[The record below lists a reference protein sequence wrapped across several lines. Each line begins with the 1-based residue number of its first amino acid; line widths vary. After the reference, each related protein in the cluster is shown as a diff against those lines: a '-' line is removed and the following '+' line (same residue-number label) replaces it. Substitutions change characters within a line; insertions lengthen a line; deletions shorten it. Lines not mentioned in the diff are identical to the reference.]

1 MPLLNESAKGVYVI
15 AATPFTDNGAIDVAS
30 IDRAVDAYLACGVHG
45 ITILGMMGEA
55 SKLSDE
61 ESRLVVKRVLG
72 RAAKVPVIVGVSNS
86 GIDPQAQ
93 FSRFAMDQGAAGVMI
108 APMSGL
114 RTDEQIVNYFGKV
127 CETMGGDIP
136 VVLQD
141 YPQSTNVYFSV
152 PTVERI
158 IDLNPQVVM
167 FKHEDCPG
175 LQKLTRLR
183 EGGDNGSHRRVGI
196 LVGNGGLYYP
206 QELARGADGAMTGF
220 AYPDMLVEVW
230 KLFSAGQPAA
240 GEDLFDL
247 YLPLLRHEQQLGF
260 GLALRK
266 EILRRRGFIA
276 SSHVRA
282 PGPKLTA
289 TDLKELD
296 RLMTRLDEK
305 LKGRELTTKVA

>member
-1 MPLLNESAKGVYVI
+1 
-15 AATPFTDNGAIDVAS
+15 
-30 IDRAVDAYLACGVHG
+30 
-45 ITILGMMGEA
+45 
-55 SKLSDE
+55 
-61 ESRLVVKRVLG
+61 
-72 RAAKVPVIVGVSNS
+72 
-86 GIDPQAQ
+86 
-93 FSRFAMDQGAAGVMI
+93 MDQGAAGVMI

-114 RTDEQIVNYFGKV
+114 RTDEQIVNYFGRV

-136 VVLQD
+136 VALQD

-158 IDLNPQVVM
+158 IDLHPPVVM

-183 EGGDNGSHRRVGI
+183 EGGDNGSRRRVSI

-220 AYPDMLVEVW
+220 AYPDMLIEVW
-230 KLFSAGQPAA
+230 NLFSAGQAAA

-247 YLPLLRHEQQLGF
+247 YLPLLRYEQHPGF

-282 PGPKLTA
+282 PSPRLTA

-296 RLMTRLDEK
+296 RLMARLDEK
-305 LKGRELTTKVA
+305 LKGRGLTAKVA

>member
-1 MPLLNESAKGVYVI
+1 
-15 AATPFTDNGAIDVAS
+15 
-30 IDRAVDAYLACGVHG
+30 
-45 ITILGMMGEA
+45 
-55 SKLSDE
+55 
-61 ESRLVVKRVLG
+61 
-72 RAAKVPVIVGVSNS
+72 
-86 GIDPQAQ
+86 
-93 FSRFAMDQGAAGVMI
+93 MDQGAAGVMI

-114 RTDEQIVNYFGKV
+114 RTDEQIVNYFGRV

-158 IDLNPQVVM
+158 IDLHPPVVM

-183 EGGDNGSHRRVGI
+183 EGGDNGSRRRVSI

-220 AYPDMLVEVW
+220 AYPDMLIEVW
-230 KLFSAGQPAA
+230 NLFSAGQAAA

-247 YLPLLRHEQQLGF
+247 YLPLLRHEQHPGF

-296 RLMTRLDEK
+296 RLMARLDEK
-305 LKGRELTTKVA
+305 LKGRGLTAKVA

>member
-15 AATPFTDNGAIDVAS
+15 AATPFTDSGAIDVAS
-30 IDRAVDAYLACGVHG
+30 IDRAVDAYIACGVHS

-55 SKLSDE
+55 SKLSEE
-61 ESRLVVKRVLG
+61 ESRLVVERVLG
-72 RAAKVPVIVGVSNS
+72 RAGKVPVVVGVSNS
-86 GIDPQAQ
+86 GIDPLAQ
-93 FSRFAMDQGAAGVMI
+93 ISRFAMDQGAAGVMI

-114 RTDEQIVNYFGKV
+114 RTDEQIVNYFGRV

-158 IDLNPQVVM
+158 IDLHPQVVV

-183 EGGDNGSHRRVGI
+183 EGGDNGSHRRVSI

-230 KLFSAGQPAA
+230 KLFCSI
-240 GEDLFDL
+240 FIC
-247 YLPLLRHEQQLGF
+247 RCF
-260 GLALRK
+260 GTSSSRDLALRCA
-266 EILRRRGFIA
+266 RRSSVGAA
-276 SSHVRA
+276 SSPAAMCARQA
-282 PGPKLTA
+282 PS
-289 TDLKELD
+289 
-296 RLMTRLDEK
+296 
-305 LKGRELTTKVA
+305 